1 LGKEIALDLGAGML
15 RAYIRGRGIV
25 LNEPAVAAIRRED
38 GSLSEIGSSALRQIM
53 QLPGIYSECYPLE
66 EPLFDRLEITG
77 QIIDRVLRKI
87 GAPRSRVIMTVP
99 TGYSDEEQLTLS
111 ELARDAGAKKVH
123 LVDETVAA
131 VMGSGVDVFLPT
143 GTPVMHIGASRTVVG
158 MVSLGTLIQYRSIEV
173 GGSQINRALGE
184 YLQQKFKMSVSR
196 NELELLKIGYG
207 GGLRREELTNV
218 SLDGC
223 AYRTGLPRR
232 ETVTSDELAD
242 AMEDSVT
249 RMVQMLCDFLAEIHT
264 EYNTDLNRYGLLLT
278 GGGAEIH
285 GLSEILS
292 EMTGLRVTIAPNPD
306 QCAIL
311 GAAKFYE
318 KLPQLQGELNLTKS
332 TVIAY

>member
-1 LGKEIALDLGAGML
+1 MGKEIALDLGAGML
-15 RAYIRGRGIV
+15 RAYVRGKGIV
-25 LNEPAVAAIRRED
+25 LREPAVAAIKRED
-38 GSLSEIGSSALRQIM
+38 GSLSEIGNAALRQIM
-53 QLPGIYSECYPLE
+53 QLPGLYNECYPLE
-66 EPLFDRLEITG
+66 APLFDRLEMTEL
-77 QIIDRVLRKI
+77 IISRVLRKI
-87 GAPRSRVIMTVP
+87 GAPRAKVIMTVP
-99 TGYSDEEQLTLS
+99 SGYSDEEQNTLA
-111 ELARDAGAKKVH
+111 ELVEDAGARKVY

-143 GTPVMHIGASRTVVG
+143 GTPILHIGASRAVVG
-158 MVSLGTLIQYRSIEV
+158 MVSLGTLVQYRSIDV

-184 YLQQKFKMSVSR
+184 YLQSKYKMNVLGST
-196 NELELLKIGYG
+196 LELLKIGYG
-207 GGLRREELTNV
+207 GGLRRKELTNV
-218 SLDGC
+218 ALDGC
-223 AYRTGLPRR
+223 SFRTGLLRR

-249 RMVQMLCDFLAEIHT
+249 QIVQMLCDFLEEIHT

-278 GGGAEIH
+278 GGGAEIY
-285 GLSEILS
+285 GLPEILR
-292 EMTGLRVTIAPNPD
+292 EMTGLRITVANNPD